1 MNRLEVVDILLVED
15 NRSDADLTIRALRKH
30 NINNPLHVV
39 EDGAEALDY
48 IFCRGAYG
56 ERDFSRPPKMVLLDL
71 KLPKMEGMEVLKAI
85 KLDERTR
92 AIPVVVVT
100 SSREARDIQAA
111 YALGVNSYV
120 VKPAGFDAFQEA
132 ISSVGNY
139 WLLVNQPPVK

>member
-1 MNRLEVVDILLVED
+1 MKHSEVVEILLVED
-15 NRSDADLTIRALRKH
+15 SPSDADLTIRALRKR

-56 ERDFSRPPKMVLLDL
+56 KRDFSRPPKLILLDL

-100 SSREARDIQAA
+100 SSREDRDIRAA
-111 YALGVNSYV
+111 YALGANSYV

-132 ISSVGNY
+132 ISSIGAY
-139 WLLVNQPPVK
+139 WLKVNQPPVK